1 MLNGLILV
9 DLEYLNNLGDYKMVK
24 GFDIGLTERQGK
36 LVEEALRKHLTFLNE
51 QRTLANMLGDSKM
64 SLEYDSSA
72 NVVRNTLA
80 QVKDGLYSIQ
90 KENV

>member
-1 MLNGLILV
+1 
-9 DLEYLNNLGDYKMVK
+9 MVK
-24 GFDIGLTERQGK
+24 GFDIALTERQGK
-36 LVEEALRKHLTFLNE
+36 LVEEALRKYLTFLNE
-51 QRTLANMLGDSKM
+51 QDTIDSI
-64 SLEYDSSA
+64 SST

>member
-1 MLNGLILV
+1 
-9 DLEYLNNLGDYKMVK
+9 MVK
-24 GFDIGLTERQGK
+24 GFDIALTERQGK
-36 LVEEALRKHLTFLNE
+36 LVEEALRKYLTFLNE
-51 QRTLANMLGDSKM
+51 QDTIDSI
-64 SLEYDSSA
+64 SSA